1 MSVNWKLLEWPC
13 PRHHWEGVA
22 EDITFENGVPWFV
35 RGYWFLWS
43 CHEFCWYWK
52 LNRKKIINKN
62 KLINIEVYF
71 ASLKSP
77 RLIIISNYCFHF
89 PNGFIKENI
98 VIGLII
104 FLISNLRQRLKGI
117 VFLCQRRTQE
127 QAGNKLKS
135 TKFGVLVAELSGDMF
150 SEIHILGI
158 YLSQLY

>member
-1 MSVNWKLLEWPC
+1 MICKRLLISLVLTRILLVLEIKP
-13 PRHHWEGVA
+13 
-22 EDITFENGVPWFV
+22 
-35 RGYWFLWS
+35 
-43 CHEFCWYWK
+43 
-52 LNRKKIINKN
+52 KKKKINKN
-62 KLINIEVYF
+62 NLINIEVYF

-104 FLISNLRQRLKGI
+104 FLISNLQQRLKGI

-127 QAGNKLKS
+127 QADNKLS
-135 TKFGVLVAELSGDMF
+135 FGVVVAELSGDMF